1 MFCSM
6 SALALNKLNFKF
18 DRFSVLFQLTYTQG
32 EKKELGLDPGPLAKS
47 CSGDEESDW
56 MLSVTKAVNSVKFK
70 SSFPTS

>member
-1 MFCSM
+1 MIIKTFFTPDSIAKVMFCSM

-56 MLSVTKAVNSVKFK
+56 K
-70 SSFPTS
+70 